1 MKQVILFTN
10 LIGATIFLY
19 SCGTKSKTNLI
30 TGKWAFDKIE
40 KMSNPDSANADEM
53 NKNSEGIIAT
63 FRDNGSFISIKT
75 KNGYNDTLGNGSYE
89 LTSDEKFIVTHDN
102 RTNNTDSVEIIELSS
117 KILKVQ
123 TSKKDILILK
133 KVQ

>member
-1 MKQVILFTN
+1 MKQVIRFTI
-10 LIGATIFLY
+10 LISTIIFLF
-19 SCGTKSKTNLI
+19 SCGTKSKTNLV

-40 KMSNPDSANADEM
+40 KMSNPDSVNADEM

-63 FRDNGSFISIKT
+63 FRDDGTFISIRT
-75 KNGYNDTLGNGSYE
+75 KDGYSDTLGNGSYE
-89 LTSDEKFIVTHDN
+89 VTSDEKLIVTHDN
-102 RTNNTDSVEIIELSS
+102 RTSNTDSVEIIELSS
-117 KILKVQ
+117 KILKVK

>member
-1 MKQVILFTN
+1 MKQIIPFT
-10 LIGATIFLY
+10 IFICATIFIF
-19 SCGTKSKTNLI
+19 SCGTKSRSNLI

-40 KMSNPDSANADEM
+40 KMSTSDSVNANEM

-63 FRDNGSFISIKT
+63 FRDNGTFISIRT
-75 KNGYNDTLGNGSYE
+75 KDGYSDTLGNGSYE
-89 LTSDEKFIVTHDN
+89 VTSDEKFIVTHDN
-102 RTNNTDSVEIIELSS
+102 KTSNTDSVEIIELSS

-133 KVQ
+133 KIQ

>member
-1 MKQVILFTN
+1 MKHVLPFTIVIS
-10 LIGATIFLY
+10 ATIFIF

-40 KMSNPDSANADEM
+40 KMDNLDSVSANDM
-53 NKNSEGIIAT
+53 RKNSEGIVAT
-63 FRDNGSFISIKT
+63 FNDNGTFISIRT
-75 KNGYNDTLGNGSYE
+75 KNGYSDTLGNGSYE
-89 LTSDEKFIVTHDN
+89 MTSDEKFIVTHDN

-117 KILKVQ
+117 KILKVK

>member
-1 MKQVILFTN
+1 MKHALPFTIVISTS
-10 LIGATIFLY
+10 IFIF

-40 KMSNPDSANADEM
+40 KMGNLDSASADEM
-53 NKNSEGIIAT
+53 RKNSEGIIAT
-63 FRDNGSFISIKT
+63 FRDNGSFISIRT
-75 KNGYNDTLGNGSYE
+75 KNGYSDTLGNGGYE
-89 LTSDEKFIVTHDN
+89 MTSDEKFIVTHDN

>member
-1 MKQVILFTN
+1 MKQVIRFTI
-10 LIGATIFLY
+10 LISTIIFLF
-19 SCGTKSKTNLI
+19 SCGTKSKTNLV

-63 FRDNGSFISIKT
+63 FRDDGTFISIRT
-75 KNGYNDTLGNGSYE
+75 KDGYSDTLGNGSYE
-89 LTSDEKFIVTHDN
+89 VTSDEKFIVTHDN
-102 RTNNTDSVEIIELSS
+102 RTSNTDSVEIIELSS
-117 KILKVQ
+117 KILKVK